1 MFIGSDLKSVLI
13 DDHVSN
19 ESKINSESEQVNGS
33 KKRSK
38 KVTKVLATSGLKSLT
53 DLGDLLKWKITR
65 SFQMPD

>member
-19 ESKINSESEQVNGS
+19 ESKINSESEQVNES

>member
-19 ESKINSESEQVNGS
+19 ESKINSESEQVNES
-33 KKRSK
+33 KKRSE